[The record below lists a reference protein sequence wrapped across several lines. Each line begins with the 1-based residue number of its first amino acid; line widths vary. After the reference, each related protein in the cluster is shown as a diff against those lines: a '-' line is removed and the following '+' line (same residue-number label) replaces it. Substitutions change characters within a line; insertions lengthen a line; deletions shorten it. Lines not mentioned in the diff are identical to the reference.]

1 MEQEKEEKFETINVG
16 DCIEYFGVNELLGHF
31 SDMELINE
39 LTTYRQCTV
48 QYRDEIIDNNL
59 ILSQIKTICR
69 ELQPKGYID
78 KEDAKK
84 LMCEYIDTW
93 MNHSF

>member
-1 MEQEKEEKFETINVG
+1 MKQEKEEKFETINVG
-16 DCIEYFGVNELLGHF
+16 DCIEYFGVNELLDHF
-31 SDMELINE
+31 SDVELINE
-39 LTTYRQCTV
+39 LNK
-48 QYRDEIIDNNL
+48 RDYEVFDIEKIVDNNFVL
-59 ILSQIKTICR
+59 TRIKSVCR
-69 ELQPKGYID
+69 KLQPKGYIG